1 MLAKL
6 TPPPKKRL
14 VLSWT
19 FLSVRI
25 MVREFLKNV
34 IRTQVPIILEECIIV
49 NEIKIQFKGG
59 EGCKKDCPPPPFQE
73 WLPSSQLSTPALYR
87 LWNARNLEREKE
99 SHFCIFWNERSE
111 QVCDGIHRNGIC
123 QLSVLFQLYGE
134 TDLFLITRRDLSA
147 HASTGRRVRVWN
159 QRGVS
164 VLDS

>member
-59 EGCKKDCPPPPFQE
+59 EGCKKDCPPSPPIPRMITLLSIEYPRPVSFMKCSKFGE
-73 WLPSSQLSTPALYR
+73 RKRVTFLPFP
-87 LWNARNLEREKE
+87 
-99 SHFCIFWNERSE
+99 NERSE
-111 QVCDGIHRNGIC
+111 KVCDGIHRNGIC

-147 HASTGRRVRVWN
+147 HASTGRRVRV
-159 QRGVS
+159 
-164 VLDS
+164 